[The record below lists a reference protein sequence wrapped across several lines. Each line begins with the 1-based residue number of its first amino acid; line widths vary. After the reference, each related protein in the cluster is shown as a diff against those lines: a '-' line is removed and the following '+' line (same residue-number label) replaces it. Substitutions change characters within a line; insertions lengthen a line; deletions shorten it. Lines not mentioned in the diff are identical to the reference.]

1 MDCKDGPPVKERR
14 EKTIRTPSREE
25 VKTMVALALE
35 QGILATFSHHY
46 FTFDGKTYLEKTE
59 GPIGLKLSGAVGK
72 VVMLWWSRVFK
83 ELLAR
88 ATSDLP
94 GIQELYMHS
103 IYVDDNNILM
113 EALSLGTRLEGQFFL
128 VKEELVE

>member
-1 MDCKDGPPVKERR
+1 MHDGPSDDTKNSISDGDRSQSNDIDRVNNPELNDKTKRVPTVYERR
-14 EKTIRTPSREE
+14 EKTITKFLAPIRTPSREE

-72 VVMLWWSRVFK
+72 VVMLWWSRVF
-83 ELLAR
+83 
-88 ATSDLP
+88 
-94 GIQELYMHS
+94 
-103 IYVDDNNILM
+103 N
-113 EALSLGTRLEGQFFL
+113 
-128 VKEELVE
+128 